1 MLRDIRKQYE
11 YSALNENDI
20 EKNPFVQFNIWLE
33 TALKSDEQEPTAMV
47 LSTVDRQMQPHSR
60 VVLLKDFNADGF
72 VFYTNYEG
80 NKAKEIEENTHVHL
94 LFFWQSLERQV
105 RVTGSVEKVSSQTS
119 DEYFLSRPT
128 DSRLGA
134 WASEQSAVIP
144 SAQYLDERFDFFS
157 KKFGEDIPRPPH
169 WGGYLVRPLTFEF
182 WQGRP
187 NRLHDR
193 LLYTKQAKSTWK
205 VERLAP

>member
-11 YSALNENDI
+11 YSALNENEI
-20 EKNPFVQFNIWLE
+20 EKDPFKQFGIWLE
-33 TALKSDEQEPTAMV
+33 TALKSDEQEPTAMT
-47 LSTVDRQMQPHSR
+47 LSTVDRQLQPHAR
-60 VVLLKDFNADGF
+60 VVLLKDFNDDGL

-80 NKAKEIEENTHVHL
+80 QKAREMERNPHVHL

-105 RVTGSVEKVSSQTS
+105 RITGIAGKTPEHIS
-119 DEYFLSRPT
+119 DEYFRSRPV

-157 KKFGEDIPRPPH
+157 RKFGEDVPRPPH

-193 LLYTKQAKSTWK
+193 LLFSKQSGEWK
-205 VERLAP
+205 IDRLSP